1 MGERSSRRKPAAVKV
16 LRVAVAGG
24 LLLLLAAAVP
34 APMRGGF
41 GAAERTDL
49 ERVSEALN
57 AIHTLQGRFVQI
69 GPEGQVDQGRFYID
83 KPGRMRFEYAA
94 PNPTLIVSDGR
105 WVAVENRQLGTVD
118 RYALWTTPLDLILG
132 DNLDLRDNNDIAGVE
147 EKNGEMIIRARAHS
161 GRVNGNIALVFE
173 EPSLAL
179 KQWTVRDAQG
189 LLTTVSI
196 SDVKTDLPL
205 DPGLFTNSASS
216 RPAP

>member
-1 MGERSSRRKPAAVKV
+1 MRGRIGFKLWRIAAS
-16 LRVAVAGG
+16 GG
-24 LLLLLAAAVP
+24 LLLLLSAAVP

-41 GAAERTDL
+41 SASQRADL

-94 PNPTLIVSDGR
+94 PNPTLLVSDGR
-105 WVAVENRQLGTVD
+105 WVAVENSKLGTVD

-132 DNLDLRDNNDIAGVE
+132 DDVDLRDNNDIAGVE
-147 EKNGEMIIRARAHS
+147 EQNGEMVIQARSHS
-161 GRVNGNIALVFE
+161 GRVNGNITLVFA
-173 EPSLAL
+173 EPTLAL

-205 DPGLFTNSASS
+205 NPALFTISAASH
-216 RPAP
+216 PASPAQ